1 MAEGEQAMNG
11 RSSVELEFT
20 FTFAPDGNG
29 PKVDRI
35 AIARRSVAA
44 GYDPG
49 YDLVPFGDDEALFN
63 LLPEATREQLIA
75 EAWEE
80 ASIEGAA

>member
-1 MAEGEQAMNG
+1 VAEGEQVMNG

-20 FTFAPDGNG
+20 FTFAPDGNE

-35 AIARRSVAA
+35 AIARRGSTE
-44 GYDPG
+44 
-49 YDLVPFGDDEALFN
+49 YDLVPFGDDEKLFN